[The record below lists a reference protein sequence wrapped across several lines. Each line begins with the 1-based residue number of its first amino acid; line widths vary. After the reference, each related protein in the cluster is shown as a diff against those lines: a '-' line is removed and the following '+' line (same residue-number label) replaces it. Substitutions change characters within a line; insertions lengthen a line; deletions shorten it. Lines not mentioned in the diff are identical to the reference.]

1 MIITS
6 YLDNKLNS
14 SIFKQFLLK
23 EISCLMENLFGIWKK
38 KKKKKELALPSLK
51 FISNPEFRFTNEI
64 YSGNH

>member
-1 MIITS
+1 
-6 YLDNKLNS
+6 
-14 SIFKQFLLK
+14 
-23 EISCLMENLFGIWKK
+23 MENLFGIWKKK